1 MFQED
6 GYVSLLLFGLGVD
19 IMYNLAFRF
28 IVLFLPGFASWYNM
42 LRKETSDH
50 MLQDIIQILEVHPLR
65 LCLGIWGEREGEGF
79 DDKGRS
85 KENGE

>member
-1 MFQED
+1 
-6 GYVSLLLFGLGVD
+6 
-19 IMYNLAFRF
+19 
-28 IVLFLPGFASWYNM
+28 M

-85 KENGE
+85 KENGSSLSTLYENFIVVHWTKPSNMDELKNIGRGF

>member
-1 MFQED
+1 
-6 GYVSLLLFGLGVD
+6 
-19 IMYNLAFRF
+19 
-28 IVLFLPGFASWYNM
+28 M